1 MAGSIAR
8 SPVAPAPIAVRK
20 LNVVP
25 FQLSCSNVE
34 PLRPSS
40 QVSIC
45 CAVTTGTPRALAEA
59 TIAVAPGELTAS
71 VCMFALNAP

>member
-1 MAGSIAR
+1 M
-8 SPVAPAPIAVRK
+8 
-20 LNVVP
+20 P
-25 FQLSCSNVE
+25 FQVSCSNVE